1 MGFIKLS
8 SVDDRSVERYSTI
21 LRVMYTRIVYGS
33 LTDSPERYYVKDGI
47 RINSL
52 IVVLNG
58 CHMEDP
64 RDHRYAVLSG
74 FSLHGV
80 Y

>member
-33 LTDSPERYYVKDGI
+33 LTDSPERYYVKDA
-47 RINSL
+47 R
-52 IVVLNG
+52 
-58 CHMEDP
+58 
-64 RDHRYAVLSG
+64 
-74 FSLHGV
+74 
-80 Y
+80 